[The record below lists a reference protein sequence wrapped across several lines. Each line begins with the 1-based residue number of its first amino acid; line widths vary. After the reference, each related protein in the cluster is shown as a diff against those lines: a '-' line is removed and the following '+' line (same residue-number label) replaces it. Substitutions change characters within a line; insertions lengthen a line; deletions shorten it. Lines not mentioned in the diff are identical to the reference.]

1 MNFIFAK
8 ADKEGTYMD
17 IKRHIIEIL
26 NREIKPAI
34 GCTEPVAVALNTAY
48 GVSIL
53 PNDSKEISK
62 ITVEVSKGIYKN
74 GMDVGIPNTN
84 KIGLHIAASLGAS
97 IGDPKCGLEILGKI
111 TNEELKYSEKILE
124 SCEINVKVDK
134 DNNKPVYIKTT
145 IENKDHVSIAITE
158 DKHDNIVLL
167 SIDGNEILNKRN
179 GANKENNN
187 DNEEQN
193 FYNLPINTIVEEIEK
208 LDYEDIKFLLDGME
222 MNMNIAK
229 EGLDKKHGLGVGY
242 SYNSNMKNG
251 LISKDFVNLAY
262 ALTAAASDVRMSGY
276 SMPVM
281 SSSGSGNNGLTAIL
295 PLAAYKEIMKI
306 SDEDL
311 VKALAISHIITSY
324 VKRYIGRLSN
334 LCGCSIAASIG
345 SGAAIA
351 WLLGDKNAIT
361 STINNIIANQ
371 AGVICDGAK
380 PSCALKLGTAA
391 STAVQSALLAIEGIT
406 IKDFN
411 GIVDNQVEKSIRNL
425 AKLSGEGMK
434 NIDDTV
440 IEIMLNR

>member
-1 MNFIFAK
+1 
-8 ADKEGTYMD
+8 MD

>member
-145 IENKDHVSIAITE
+145 IENKNHVSVAITE

-179 GANKENNN
+179 GASKE
-187 DNEEQN
+187 
-193 FYNLPINTIVEEIEK
+193 K
-208 LDYEDIKFLLDGME
+208 
-222 MNMNIAK
+222 
-229 EGLDKKHGLGVGY
+229 
-242 SYNSNMKNG
+242 
-251 LISKDFVNLAY
+251 
-262 ALTAAASDVRMSGY
+262 
-276 SMPVM
+276 
-281 SSSGSGNNGLTAIL
+281 
-295 PLAAYKEIMKI
+295 
-306 SDEDL
+306 
-311 VKALAISHIITSY
+311 
-324 VKRYIGRLSN
+324 
-334 LCGCSIAASIG
+334 
-345 SGAAIA
+345 
-351 WLLGDKNAIT
+351 
-361 STINNIIANQ
+361 
-371 AGVICDGAK
+371 
-380 PSCALKLGTAA
+380 
-391 STAVQSALLAIEGIT
+391 
-406 IKDFN
+406 
-411 GIVDNQVEKSIRNL
+411 
-425 AKLSGEGMK
+425 
-434 NIDDTV
+434 
-440 IEIMLNR
+440 

>member
-145 IENKDHVSIAITE
+145 IENKNHVSVAITE

-179 GANKENNN
+179 GASKENNN

-193 FYNLPINTIVEEIEK
+193 FYSLPINTIVEEIEK
-208 LDYEDIKFLLDGME
+208 LNYEDIKFLLDGME

-295 PLAAYKEIMKI
+295 PLAAYKEIIKI

>member
-1 MNFIFAK
+1 
-8 ADKEGTYMD
+8 MD

-145 IENKDHVSIAITE
+145 IENKNHVSVAITE

-179 GANKENNN
+179 GARKENNN

-193 FYNLPINTIVEEIEK
+193 FYSLPINTIVEEIEK

-351 WLLGDKNAIT
+351 WSLGDKNAIT

>member
-1 MNFIFAK
+1 
-8 ADKEGTYMD
+8 MD

-187 DNEEQN
+187 DYEEQN

>member
-1 MNFIFAK
+1 
-8 ADKEGTYMD
+8 MD

-145 IENKDHVSIAITE
+145 IENKNHVSVAITE

-179 GANKENNN
+179 GASKENNN

-193 FYNLPINTIVEEIEK
+193 FYSLPINTIVEEIEK

>member
-97 IGDPKCGLEILGKI
+97 IGDPKYGLQILGNI

-193 FYNLPINTIVEEIEK
+193 FYNLPINIIVEEIEK

>member
-1 MNFIFAK
+1 
-8 ADKEGTYMD
+8 MD

-145 IENKDHVSIAITE
+145 IENKNHVSVAITE

-179 GANKENNN
+179 GASKENNN

-193 FYNLPINTIVEEIEK
+193 FYSLPINTIVEEIEK
-208 LDYEDIKFLLDGME
+208 LNYEDIKFLLDGME

-295 PLAAYKEIMKI
+295 PLAAYKEIIKI

>member
-1 MNFIFAK
+1 M
-8 ADKEGTYMD
+8 
-17 IKRHIIEIL
+17 
-26 NREIKPAI
+26 
-34 GCTEPVAVALNTAY
+34 
-48 GVSIL
+48 
-53 PNDSKEISK
+53 
-62 ITVEVSKGIYKN
+62 
-74 GMDVGIPNTN
+74 
-84 KIGLHIAASLGAS
+84 
-97 IGDPKCGLEILGKI
+97 
-111 TNEELKYSEKILE
+111 
-124 SCEINVKVDK
+124 
-134 DNNKPVYIKTT
+134 
-145 IENKDHVSIAITE
+145 
-158 DKHDNIVLL
+158 
-167 SIDGNEILNKRN
+167 
-179 GANKENNN
+179 
-187 DNEEQN
+187 
-193 FYNLPINTIVEEIEK
+193 
-208 LDYEDIKFLLDGME
+208 
-222 MNMNIAK
+222 
-229 EGLDKKHGLGVGY
+229 
-242 SYNSNMKNG
+242 
-251 LISKDFVNLAY
+251 AY

-411 GIVDNQVEKSIRNL
+411 GIVDNQVEKKAL
-425 AKLSGEGMK
+425 
-434 NIDDTV
+434 
-440 IEIMLNR
+440 EILQSLVVKG

>member
-145 IENKDHVSIAITE
+145 IENKNHVSVAITE

-179 GANKENNN
+179 GASKENNN

-193 FYNLPINTIVEEIEK
+193 FYSLPINTIVEEIEK